1 MTGDMQAFFE
11 VHRGLPRE
19 GPGLPED
26 VHWALAQIKPP
37 ARVLDA
43 ACGPGA
49 DTATLA
55 EALPQARIEAVEM
68 VPHFVTEARER
79 TARFGDRIMV
89 LEADM
94 LSMSGPYDLIWCA
107 GAVYFAG
114 IARALG
120 AWRKALSPG
129 GYVAFSGPVL
139 EPGASK
145 AARRFW
151 DGEGQVSSEAQ
162 VLSKV
167 QAAGYRVLE
176 TRRIVGAAW
185 EAYYTPM
192 QAHIDALR
200 AANPTDAVAQAC
212 DQAEAEMSN
221 WRAARDEVAYLLILA
236 RCE

>member
-1 MTGDMQAFFE
+1 MQAFFE

-26 VHWALAQIKPP
+26 VHWALAQIDPP

-55 EALPQARIEAVEM
+55 EALPQARIDAVEM
-68 VPHFVTEARER
+68 VPHFVTEAQER
-79 TARFGDRIMV
+79 TARFGDRV
-89 LEADM
+89 VVTESDM
-94 LSMSGPYDLIWCA
+94 LAMSGPYDLIWCA

-114 IARALG
+114 VAGALG
-120 AWRKALSPG
+120 AWRKALAPG
-129 GYVAFSGPVL
+129 GYVAFSEPVL
-139 EPGASK
+139 EHDAS
-145 AARRFW
+145 AAAHRFW
-151 DGEGQVSSEAQ
+151 DGEGQVSTEAQ
-162 VLSKV
+162 VLAQV
-167 QAAGYRVLE
+167 RAAGYHVLD

-192 QAHIDALR
+192 QARVDALR
-200 AANPTDAVAQAC
+200 AGNPTEAVAAAC
-212 DQAEAEMSN
+212 DDAETEISN

-236 RCE
+236 QCE

>member
-19 GPGLPED
+19 GPGMPED
-26 VHWALAQIKPP
+26 VHWALAQIDPP

-68 VPHFVTEARER
+68 VPHFVMEAQKR
-79 TARFGDRIMV
+79 TAHFGDRIMV
-89 LEADM
+89 SDADM
-94 LSMSGPYDLIWCA
+94 LAMSWPYGLIWCA

-114 IARALG
+114 IAGALG
-120 AWRKALSPG
+120 AWRNSLAPG
-129 GYVAFSGPVL
+129 GYVAFSEPVL
-139 EPGASK
+139 EPGASE
-145 AARRFW
+145 AALRFW

-162 VLSKV
+162 VLSQV
-167 QAAGYRVLE
+167 QDVGYRVLD
-176 TRRIVGAAW
+176 TRRIIGAAW

-192 QAHIDALR
+192 QARIDVLR